1 MGSKLSRFLDLRE
14 GELPILAQAFGALFL
29 IIAAHTTLE
38 TARDAI
44 FLTKLPPAELNVV
57 YVAIAGLTLATTTAI
72 VNLARRFGRRNALVC
87 NLVVAAFVTTLL
99 YFVATSPQGAR
110 ALYLFSGLVGAMLAP
125 QFWLLASHVFTVA
138 QGRRLFGPIAA
149 GGIVGGTAGA
159 ALSALALRAFPVQAL
174 LPLAAALF
182 LVTAL
187 FLTTFEVDQP
197 STSPAPPAPTKRPTT
212 LVRENP
218 FLLRIAGMVAIST
231 AAVLIVD
238 YLFKATAV
246 RHVPPARLGDFFARY
261 YAGMNGLSLVVQV
274 LLAGRVIRRFG
285 VIASAGIMPMFL
297 LGGGAATVL
306 GGGLLLLVL
315 GLKTV
320 DGGLRYS
327 VHRVATELLYLP
339 LPEEARDHGKG
350 LVDGVLGRVVQAVT
364 AIFLYVLAMRSL
376 ATPRLLALGVTL
388 LAAGWLAMAASLR
401 RPYLDLFRRA
411 LAAGHIGP
419 HVEIQELDLPS
430 AEALVETMA
439 SPDPAA
445 VVAAIDVLVQHRRVK
460 LVPALVLYHD
470 APQVLVHA
478 LEVLGES
485 PRTDWVPLAMK
496 LLSHPREPVR
506 IAAVRAL
513 AKKGHFEAL
522 EQAAA
527 DLSSRV
533 QAYANFHLA
542 LRDAETP
549 LTEHPLI
556 DVILHM
562 PGDIGRA
569 YRRGL
574 LAAASDAPDERSV
587 DLLLALAR
595 KPDLEADEDATTQL
609 ARAFGVVKSERFLPV
624 MVTHLA
630 TREGREG
637 IRDALV
643 AMGDPAL
650 DALDRALRGEETPRR
665 VRLHIPQ
672 SISRFGSQRA
682 ADILSDAVVNQK
694 DGLVRYKALRALGQ
708 LVTSGGVRIDRVRM
722 EEAAKRNLEEHLRLL
737 SFRAALAGGRME
749 DEAGRLLAGLLDDK
763 LRQSMERVFRL
774 LNVAHPR
781 EDIRR
786 VHAAALSNDA
796 RARANAG
803 EFLDA
808 LLARRDQQALRDL
821 IRIVVDFATDTER
834 VARAAGEGRVLARTR
849 PAALRMLVED
859 HDDALA
865 ALAAQHALAIDT
877 DGQLR
882 RARGACQRATSV
894 AARDARVPLR
904 PAVHRRLRA
913 GGGRWLRRSKPPA
926 SHARSSSRRSPGRRR
941 G

>member
-14 GELPILAQAFGALFL
+14 GELPSLLQAFATLFL

-57 YVAIAGLTLATTTAI
+57 YMAIAGLTFATTAAI
-72 VNLARRFGRRNALVC
+72 VSLARRFGRRNALVC
-87 NLVVAAFVTTLL
+87 SLVVTAFVTTLL
-99 YFVATSPQGAR
+99 YFVAGTAQGAR

-149 GGIVGGTAGA
+149 GGIVGGAVGA
-159 ALSALALRAFPVQAL
+159 TLSALAVRAFPVQAL

-182 LVTAL
+182 LVSAL
-187 FLTTFEVDQP
+187 LLTTFEVDQP
-197 STSPAPPAPTKRPTT
+197 SAVSAPQAPTKRPTD

-238 YLFKATAV
+238 YLFKLTAA
-246 RHVPPARLGDFFARY
+246 RHVPPARLADFFARY
-261 YAGMNGLSLVVQV
+261 YAGVNGLSLVVQL

-306 GGGLLLLVL
+306 GGGVLLLVL

-339 LPEEARDHGKG
+339 LPEAARDQGKG
-350 LVDGVLGRVVQAVT
+350 LVDGVLGRVVQAAT
-364 AIFLYVLAMRSL
+364 ASFIYVLAMRSL
-376 ATPRLLALGVTL
+376 ATPRLLALAVTA
-388 LAAGWLAMAASLR
+388 LAAGWLAMATSLR

-445 VVAAIDVLVQHRRVK
+445 VVAAIDILVQHRRVK
-460 LVPALVLYHD
+460 LIPALVLYHD
-470 APQVLVHA
+470 AEQVLVHA
-478 LEVLGES
+478 LEVFGES
-485 PRTDWVPLAMK
+485 PRTDWVSLAMK

-506 IAAVRAL
+506 VAAVRAL

-522 EQAAA
+522 EQAAG
-527 DLSSRV
+527 DVSSRV

-542 LRDAETP
+542 MRDAETP

-562 PGDIGRA
+562 PGDIGRG

-574 LAAASDAPDERSV
+574 LAAVSDAPSERSV

-595 KPDLEADEDATTQL
+595 HPDLEGDEEATSEL
-609 ARAFGVVKSERFLPV
+609 ARAFGLVKSDRFLPV
-624 MVTHLA
+624 AVAHLA
-630 TREGREG
+630 TREGREP

-643 AMGDPAL
+643 AIGEPAL
-650 DALDRALRGEETPRR
+650 EALDRALRSEDTPRR

-672 SISRFGSQRA
+672 TISRFGSQRA
-682 ADILSDAVVNQK
+682 ADILSDDVENHR

-708 LVTSGGVRIDRVRM
+708 LAATGGVLVDRLRM
-722 EEAAKRNLEEHLRLL
+722 ERAAMRNLEEHLRLA
-737 SFRAALAGGRME
+737 SFRAALASGRME

-763 LRQSMERVFRL
+763 LRQSLERAFRL
-774 LNVAHPR
+774 LKIAHPR

-786 VHAAALSNDA
+786 VHAAALSTDL

-808 LLARRDQQALRDL
+808 LLAKRDQQPLRGL
-821 IRIVVDFATDTER
+821 LRIVVDYPTDAER
-834 VARAAGEGRVLARTR
+834 VARAAGSGRVLARTR
-849 PAALRMLVED
+849 AAALQMLVED
-859 HDDALA
+859 HDDSLA

-882 RARGACQRATSV
+882 QAVARASEQRPS
-894 AARDARVPLR
+894 
-904 PAVHRRLRA
+904 LRA
-913 GGGRWLRRSKPPA
+913 MLEYLFGPPPA
-926 SHARSSSRRSPGRRR
+926 AYAREVADG
-941 G
+941 